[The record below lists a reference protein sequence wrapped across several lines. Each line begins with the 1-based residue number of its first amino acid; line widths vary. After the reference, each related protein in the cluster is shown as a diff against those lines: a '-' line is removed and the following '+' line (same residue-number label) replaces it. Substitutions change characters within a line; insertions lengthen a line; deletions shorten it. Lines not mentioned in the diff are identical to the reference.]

1 MLRLAGVHLH
11 PGVRVLI
18 GAGIVALGLA
28 NGGVSPM
35 MLIGCALV
43 VWGLVAVASVRRSR
57 SPRSPSS
64 T

>member
-28 NGGVSPM
+28 NGGVGPM

-43 VWGLVAVASVRRSR
+43 VWGLVAVASARRSR
-57 SPRSPSS
+57 
-64 T
+64 